1 MEKNN
6 TIDYA
11 QQLWEIEQ
19 IKILKARYFRL
30 MDFKEWDEWADLFTE
45 DCIMDNST
53 NDKMVGR
60 EAIKS
65 VGNTLAEI
73 LTVHHGH
80 MPDIEL
86 TSPTTAKGV
95 WAMED
100 RLTIPDPENSDD
112 LNKAALMPY
121 ILWGFGY
128 YFEDYIKCDDG
139 KWRIKS
145 TTLKRLLSFV

>member
-1 MEKNN
+1 
-6 TIDYA
+6 
-11 QQLWEIEQ
+11 
-19 IKILKARYFRL
+19 
-30 MDFKEWDEWADLFTE
+30 
-45 DCIMDNST
+45 MDNST
-53 NDKMVGR
+53 NEKMVGR
-60 EAIKS
+60 EAIKG
-65 VGNTLAEI
+65 VGTTLAEI
-73 LTVHHGH
+73 LTVHQGH

-95 WAMED
+95 WALED
-100 RLTIPDPENSDD
+100 RLTIPDPANSDE

-128 YFEDYIKCDDG
+128 YFEDYVKCADG